1 MRQSLGLA
9 LLAGFAF
16 PRPALAGNCI
26 GPVVNGVATSVP
38 CPDKIDTSGLN
49 GPNAPA
55 PNLQLPGNN
64 PDATLH
70 ELGQLTNIPNGTLP
84 PSGVMGQIVAP
95 TTQHGQGTILPDGS
109 KGATGDNRNAVP
121 TPGNGTPNNG
131 AAIVGKPGNVP
142 NAVTPTA
149 TANAGASQE
158 RLALGSTGAAANGLS
173 TSAGD
178 KYIAA
183 NRPLDADRNFQRV
196 RANDPDNTAA
206 LAGHAQALSALG
218 QKSEA
223 VAAAKHLLA
232 LDPANPIAKGI
243 VAEDHA
249 EGVTSKFKK
258 LTDSF
263 LHGPTGENLP
273 DRQPGQDFAG
283 GGAAAGAQPQV
294 RTAEAP
300 LTGVPAGGGD
310 TTLTFGPLLQK
321 AMRKLAVGDFT
332 GALVDVS
339 QELDSN
345 PKNAAAWTLRA
356 ELDLQLSNYPAGIT
370 DSTRALD
377 LTPDNARALRAR
389 SYGEYETQLYRQAL
403 ADSMRAVA
411 LDPKSGLG
419 FLYKAMAEDKL
430 GLADAAS
437 SDLSQALALDP
448 TLKRLAAPL
457 LHKFNLGGDAAGS
470 TAFRLK
476 PWMLRGGF
484 VGLAMLL
491 VFVGL
496 LGTQKAKTMRGI
508 QLTPRR
514 SQTDAPAALVEL
526 APGSVLS
533 GGYRILRE
541 IGRGGMGVVYEGMD
555 ETLQRRVA
563 VKRLLQDELTL
574 PEDRDRFLREARLVA
589 QLKHPNLAQIYA
601 VTGEREPFLVFEY
614 VEGETLDGVLSRSV
628 KLPTADARRIV
639 AEIAGALS
647 YAHGHNII
655 HRDLK
660 PSNVMIA
667 TNGTTKV
674 MDFGIA
680 HQSRSAAT
688 QMTQTIACGTPP
700 YMAPEQGL
708 GSVSKASDLYALGVM
723 TYELLTGQRPF
734 QGPNYLDQKLQKVY
748 APATTLNPTLP
759 AAIDHFFATA
769 LDPDPTKRPASASAF
784 MEAFGR
790 ACDATP
796 RRQASAA

>member
-1 MRQSLGLA
+1 MLPLLRLA
-9 LLAGFAF
+9 LGAALLSPSPAYAGKC
-16 PRPALAGNCI
+16 AG
-26 GPVVNGVATSVP
+26 PTVNGVVTMVD
-38 CPDKIDTSGLN
+38 CDDKIKIPKPDPMENGKPDLTVTGTQGTQGLPTIIGGSKPPPVLDPNNPNSDTKSKPPVLSGKP
-49 GPNAPA
+49 GVSGDPGGSTDDPNAASNVNGA
-55 PNLQLPGNN
+55 PVPNN
-64 PDATLH
+64 
-70 ELGQLTNIPNGTLP
+70 
-84 PSGVMGQIVAP
+84 
-95 TTQHGQGTILPDGS
+95 
-109 KGATGDNRNAVP
+109 
-121 TPGNGTPNNG
+121 TPNN
-131 AAIVGKPGNVP
+131 AAGRTP
-142 NAVTPTA
+142 NPVQPAA
-149 TANAGASQE
+149 AARAGASQE
-158 RLALGSTGAAANGLS
+158 QLALGSNGASANGLS

-178 KYIAA
+178 KFLLA
-183 NRPLDADRNFQRV
+183 NQPADAERNFQRV
-196 RANDPDNTAA
+196 LANDPNNTSA
-206 LAGHAQALSALG
+206 LTGYVQALSALG
-218 QKSEA
+218 RHDEA
-223 VAAAKHLLA
+223 LAAAKHLIS
-232 LDPANPIAKGI
+232 LDPKNP
-243 VAEDHA
+243 VAQGAISEERA
-249 EGVTSKFKK
+249 EGATSKFKR
-258 LTDSF
+258 LADSF
-263 LHGPTGENLP
+263 LHGPAGENLP
-273 DRQPGQDFAG
+273 DRQAGQ
-283 GGAAAGAQPQV
+283 GAAGAGAQPQV
-294 RTAEAP
+294 RAAETP
-300 LTGVPAGGGD
+300 LIGVPAGEGE
-310 TTLTFGPLLQK
+310 TTLTFDPLLLK
-321 AMRKLAVGDFT
+321 AQRKQAVGDYT

-339 QELDSN
+339 QEIDAN

-356 ELDLQLSNYPAGIT
+356 ELDLQLSNYPAGIS
-370 DSTRALD
+370 DATRALG
-377 LTPDNARALRAR
+377 LAPENARALRAR
-389 SYGEYETQLYRQAL
+389 SYGEYETRLYQQAL
-403 ADSMRAVA
+403 ADATHAVA

-457 LHKFNLGGDAAGS
+457 LRKFNLAPGATES

-491 VFVGL
+491 VFIGL
-496 LGTQKAKTMRGI
+496 LGTQKAKTLRGI
-508 QLTPRR
+508 HLTPRR
-514 SQTDAPAALVEL
+514 SQTDAPAALAEL

-541 IGRGGMGVVYEGMD
+541 IGRGGMGVVYEGLD

-563 VKRLLQDELTL
+563 VKRLLQDEQTL

-601 VTGEREPFLVFEY
+601 VAGEREPFLVFEY

-628 KLPTADARRIV
+628 KLPTSDARRIV

-660 PSNVMIA
+660 PSNVMISER
-667 TNGTTKV
+667 GTTKV

-680 HQSRSAAT
+680 HQSRTAAT
-688 QMTQTIACGTPP
+688 MMTQTLACGTPP

-748 APATTLNPTLP
+748 APATTLNPALP
-759 AAIDHFFATA
+759 AALDHFFATA
-769 LDPDPTKRPASASAF
+769 MDPDPTKRFSSASAF